1 YKIHKRLTGR
11 LDIAVALA
19 MADII
24 AQMTNL
30 IYQGLVTQS
39 GYQRLPDIFR
49 YLQAIDKRL
58 DKLAT
63 DSQRVRMIMLTVEQ
77 MQHEYQKLLAKWPAH
92 QPLPA
97 EIKQVFWMIEE
108 LRVNL
113 FAQQLGTPYA
123 ISDKRIRQYIAGLAL

>member
-1 YKIHKRLTGR
+1 DIAQQVEKILSLAYQINKRLKGR
-11 LDIAVALA
+11 LDMAVALA
-19 MADII
+19 MADIK

-30 IYQGLVTQS
+30 IYPTFVTQS
-39 GYQRLPDIFR
+39 GYQRLPDIYR

-58 DKLAT
+58 DKLAA
-63 DSQRVRMIMLTVEQ
+63 DSQRDRVNMLTVEQ

-92 QPLPA
+92 KPLPT

-113 FAQQLGTPYA
+113 FAQQLG
-123 ISDKRIRQYIAGLAL
+123 